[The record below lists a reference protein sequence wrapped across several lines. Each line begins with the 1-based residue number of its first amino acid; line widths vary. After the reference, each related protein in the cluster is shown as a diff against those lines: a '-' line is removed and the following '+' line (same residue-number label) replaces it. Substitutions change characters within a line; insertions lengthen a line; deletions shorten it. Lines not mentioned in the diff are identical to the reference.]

1 MLPRVTE
8 NAEAERMRPAG
19 RSLLT

>member
-8 NAEAERMRPAG
+8 NAVAG
-19 RSLLT
+19 QLQRAGL

>member
-8 NAEAERMRPAG
+8 NAVTGHMCPAG
-19 RSLLT
+19 L